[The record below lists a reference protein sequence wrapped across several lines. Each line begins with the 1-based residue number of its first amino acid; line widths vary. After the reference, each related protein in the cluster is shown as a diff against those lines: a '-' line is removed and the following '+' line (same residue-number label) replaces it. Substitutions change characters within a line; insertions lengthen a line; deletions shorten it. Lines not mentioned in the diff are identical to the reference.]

1 MNSEAKAKLK
11 ATMEPIR
18 EKISDLMT
26 EINELYYKRRNI
38 VSNPVPV
45 KRTGFF
51 GTTQKNKNKAAADTK
66 ARDATL
72 AQVDNEIAEL
82 KASLQTLYSNLIKAI
97 PTETKDILDK
107 HNFELI

>member
-1 MNSEAKAKLK
+1 MD
-11 ATMEPIR
+11 PIR
-18 EKISDLMT
+18 TEINAAMT
-26 EINELYYKRRNI
+26 KINELYYQRMSINSK
-38 VSNPVPV
+38 PVPV
-45 KRTGFF
+45 TSTGWF
-51 GTTQKNKNKAAADTK
+51 GRTTQKNKNKAAADTK

-82 KASLQTLYSNLIKAI
+82 KASLQTLYSKLIKAI